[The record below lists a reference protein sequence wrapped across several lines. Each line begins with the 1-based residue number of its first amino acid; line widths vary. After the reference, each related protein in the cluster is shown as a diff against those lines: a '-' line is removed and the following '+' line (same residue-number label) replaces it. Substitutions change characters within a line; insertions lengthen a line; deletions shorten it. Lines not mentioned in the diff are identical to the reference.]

1 MKFSLTILGV
11 NSATPAHGRF
21 PTAQIL
27 QLDNKFFLID
37 CGEGAQI
44 RMSDFGIPR
53 HKIHQI
59 FISHLHGDHIFG
71 LPGLLFSLSLNNRK
85 APLEIFSPPGMKEI
99 MQTLLEF
106 TGSYLPFPLIFHELD
121 PARQELIFENNGM
134 TVHTIPLRHRIPTC
148 GFLFREKQRQRNIR
162 SEKIQEYQLSV
173 PQIKAAKAGENIT
186 LDDGRLILN
195 EELTKAP
202 PPPRSIAYVSDTIF
216 HPPILPQ
223 IQGVDLLYHEA
234 TFLHELLETA
244 EITMHTTARQAA
256 MMAEMAGAGK
266 LVIGH
271 YSSRYTD
278 MQPLLNETRQVFP
291 NTELGEEG
299 KTYDA

>member
-1 MKFSLTILGV
+1 
-11 NSATPAHGRF
+11 
-21 PTAQIL
+21 
-27 QLDNKFFLID
+27 
-37 CGEGAQI
+37 
-44 RMSDFGIPR
+44 
-53 HKIHQI
+53 
-59 FISHLHGDHIFG
+59 
-71 LPGLLFSLSLNNRK
+71 
-85 APLEIFSPPGMKEI
+85 
-99 MQTLLEF
+99 
-106 TGSYLPFPLIFHELD
+106 
-121 PARQELIFENNGM
+121 
-134 TVHTIPLRHRIPTC
+134 
-148 GFLFREKQRQRNIR
+148 
-162 SEKIQEYQLSV
+162 
-173 PQIKAAKAGENIT
+173 
-186 LDDGRLILN
+186 DDGRLILN